1 MYKSK
6 HKRKKVR
13 EDLPMGM
20 ILSICVLGPMLIL
33 ALIAMVIMIFDNHS
47 YL

>member
-6 HKRKKVR
+6 YKRKKVR

-20 ILSICVLGPMLIL
+20 IMSICILGPMFIL
-33 ALIAMVIMIFDNHS
+33 ALIAMVIMIFDIQI
-47 YL
+47 L